1 MKKQT
6 SPVNS
11 KAQDSKA
18 SPPTWLQ
25 DMVWAHAQG
34 YA

>member
-1 MKKQT
+1 MKKT

-11 KAQDSKA
+11 KAQDSTA
-18 SPPTWLQ
+18 PPPTSLQ
-25 DMVWAHAQG
+25 DMVWAHAQS